1 MHRFFSWSLLTASTL
16 VSLGRSQGVDPK
28 CGPAC
33 SFVEAI
39 VVDTNSSCI
48 QLESARLEL
57 LRSMHNDM
65 LPDRYIRN
73 MVGDR
78 RWLWQ
83 STLRE
88 AAASVASMLGHFT
101 EEAGCSPSFKGEAL
115 RHVQGLSES
124 MLVDAVATQEHHRT
138 HNT

>member
-1 MHRFFSWSLLTASTL
+1 MHRSLRFFLMASTV

-39 VVDTNSSCI
+39 VADTNGSCVR
-48 QLESARLEL
+48 LERARLEL
-57 LRSMHNDM
+57 LRSMHSDM
-65 LPDRYIRN
+65 LPDRYLRN
-73 MVGDR
+73 VVGDR

-88 AAASVASMLGHFT
+88 AAAGVASVLSQFT

-115 RHVQGLSES
+115 SHVQELSES
-124 MLVDAVATQEHHRT
+124 MLVAAVAAHEHHRT
-138 HNT
+138 YNT